1 MTRCVAGAAGASAAA
16 GAGEPAP
23 PAARVRLTSDMS
35 NYATPALTS
44 RTVSGPR
51 VLGDT
56 LPGARVRDLLLVV
69 AGAGLVGLL
78 AQISIKLSFTPVPL
92 TGQTM
97 GVLLVG
103 TALGWR
109 RGAAALTL
117 YAAAGLIGLPWFAG
131 GQSGYVG
138 ANFGYILG
146 FIAAAAACGYLAER
160 RADRRLIS
168 AVAAMVVGEV
178 VMYVIGVGWLAAD
191 LHIGVGRALALGF
204 VPFWIG
210 DAIKCALA
218 AGLLPSAWRLLG
230 ARH

>member
-1 MTRCVAGAAGASAAA
+1 
-16 GAGEPAP
+16 
-23 PAARVRLTSDMS
+23 MS
-35 NYATPALTS
+35 NYANPVLSS
-44 RTVSGPR
+44 RTFPNVR

-56 LPGARVRDLLLVV
+56 LPGERVRDLLLVV

-78 AQISIKLSFTPVPL
+78 AQITIHLSFTPVPI
-92 TGQTM
+92 TGQTL

-103 TALGWR
+103 TSLGLR

-117 YAAAGLIGLPWFAG
+117 YAVAGLIGVGWFAG

-146 FIAAAAACGYLAER
+146 FIASAAVCGYLAER

-168 AVAAMVVGEV
+168 AVPAMIVGEV
-178 VMYVIGVGWLAAD
+178 IMYVIGVAWLAVD
-191 LHIGVGRALALGF
+191 LHLSIGTAISEGF
-204 VPFWIG
+204 VPFWIA

-218 AGLLPSAWRLLG
+218 AGLLPSTWRLLG
-230 ARH
+230 QRS